1 MKYVDR
7 TIEND
12 EENTLQPEQLSN
24 LILQRELIEAKKL
37 LLILNEYPNE
47 EKYELSMAILPYLSL
62 VCMGYEEINGIDDED
77 LKNIIKNM
85 RTSLKLFSDQKVNKV
100 TKIINEL
107 RSKYFEFVNDDLGN
121 TLDLGVY
128 YINGKPYLNTYQV
141 QLYFSVKYSS
151 KKNLEFHFGKNLMF
165 ITKNITNFI
174 MKKSK
179 SFDYSFDY
187 SDSILKYY
195 YHNYK
200 IKKFELDSIDFKSE
214 ELSKNNIISRSQI
227 ILLLMIYCQLNF
239 LRNVLPLF
247 LNKDTSLYYRI
258 KYIIY
263 LNVRKILSQFVNI
276 YDNISNHK
284 VVIDIIQ
291 ENRICSE
298 LRNNIFHYNVKL
310 EKSKMKRILENKCK
324 ISLKSIIDI
333 FSNEL
338 DILVD
343 SDLCEFESYIKEI
356 ISIIFVKNNE
366 G

>member
-1 MKYVDR
+1 MKYYDS

-12 EENTLQPEQLSN
+12 EKNTLYSERLSN

-37 LLILNEYPNE
+37 LLNFNEYPNE
-47 EKYELSMAILPYLSL
+47 VKYELSMAIFPYVSL

-85 RTSLKLFSDQKVNKV
+85 RTSLKLFSDQKINKAI
-100 TKIINEL
+100 KIINEL
-107 RSKYFEFVNDDLGN
+107 RSKYLEFVNGDLVN

-128 YINGKPYLNTYQV
+128 FINGNPYLNTYQV

-151 KKNLEFHFGKNLMF
+151 KKNLEFYFGKDLML
-165 ITKNITNFI
+165 ISENITNFI

-179 SFDYSFDY
+179 TFDY
-187 SDSILKYY
+187 SDGICKYY

-227 ILLLMIYCQLNF
+227 ILIFMIYCQLNF

-247 LNKDTSLYYRI
+247 LNTDTSLYYRI

-263 LNVRKILSQFVNI
+263 INVRKILIQFVNI
-276 YDNISNHK
+276 YDNISNHE

-291 ENRICSE
+291 ANRICNE
-298 LRNNIFHYNVKL
+298 LRNNIFHYKVKL
-310 EKSKMKRILENKCK
+310 EKIKMKKIFENKCK
-324 ISLKSIIDI
+324 ISLKSIIDT

-343 SDLCEFESYIKEI
+343 SDLYEFESYIKEI

>member
-1 MKYVDR
+1 MRYDDR
-7 TIEND
+7 TIENA
-12 EENTLQPEQLSN
+12 EENTFHSERLSN

-37 LLILNEYPNE
+37 LLNFNEYTNE
-47 EKYELSMAILPYLSL
+47 VKHELSMAIFPYVSL
-62 VCMGYEEINGIDDED
+62 VCMGYEEVNGIDDED

-85 RTSLKLFSDQKVNKV
+85 RTSLKLFSDQKINKV
-100 TKIINEL
+100 TKIINKL
-107 RSKYFEFVNDDLGN
+107 RSNYLEFVNGDLVN

-141 QLYFSVKYSS
+141 QLYFSIKYSS
-151 KKNLEFHFGKNLMF
+151 KKNLEFHFGNNLML
-165 ITKNITNFI
+165 ITENITNFI

-179 SFDYSFDY
+179 SFDY

-200 IKKFELDSIDFKSE
+200 IEKIELDSIDFVSE

-227 ILLLMIYCQLNF
+227 ILLFMIYCQLNF

-291 ENRICSE
+291 ANRICSE

-310 EKSKMKRILENKCK
+310 EKSKMKKILENKCK
-324 ISLKSIIDI
+324 ISLKSIIGI

-343 SDLCEFESYIKEI
+343 SDLYEFESCIKEI

>member
-7 TIEND
+7 IIEND
-12 EENTLQPEQLSN
+12 EENILQPEQLSN

-37 LLILNEYPNE
+37 LLIFNEYPNE
-47 EKYELSMAILPYLSL
+47 EKHELGMAIFPYLSL

-85 RTSLKLFSDQKVNKV
+85 RTSLKLFSDQKINKA
-100 TKIINEL
+100 TKKINEL
-107 RSKYFEFVNDDLGN
+107 RSTYFEFVNGDLVN

-151 KKNLEFHFGKNLMF
+151 KKNLEFHFGKNLML
-165 ITKNITNFI
+165 ISENITNFI

-179 SFDYSFDY
+179 SFDC

-214 ELSKNNIISRSQI
+214 ELSKNNVISSSQI
-227 ILLLMIYCQLNF
+227 ILIFMVYCQLNF
-239 LRNVLPLF
+239 LRSVLPMF
-247 LNKDTSLYYRI
+247 LNVNSSLYYRI

-263 LNVRKILSQFVNI
+263 LNVRKVLLQFINV

-284 VVIDIIQ
+284 VVNDIIQ
-291 ENRICSE
+291 ANRICNE

-310 EKSKMKRILENKCK
+310 EKIKMEKILGNKCK

-333 FSNEL
+333 FSDEL

-343 SDLCEFESYIKEI
+343 SDIYEFESYIEEI
-356 ISIIFVKNNE
+356 LSIILVKNNE
-366 G
+366 R

>member
-7 TIEND
+7 IIEND
-12 EENTLQPEQLSN
+12 EENILQPEQLSN

-37 LLILNEYPNE
+37 LLIFNEYPNE
-47 EKYELSMAILPYLSL
+47 EKHELGMAIFPYLSL

-85 RTSLKLFSDQKVNKV
+85 RTSLKLFSDQKINKA

-107 RSKYFEFVNDDLGN
+107 RSAYFEFVNGDLVN

-141 QLYFSVKYSS
+141 QLYFSIKYSS
-151 KKNLEFHFGKNLMF
+151 KKNLEFHFGNNLML
-165 ITKNITNFI
+165 ITENITNFI

-179 SFDYSFDY
+179 SFDY

-200 IKKFELDSIDFKSE
+200 IEKIELDSIDFVSE

-227 ILLLMIYCQLNF
+227 ILLFMIYCQLNF

-291 ENRICSE
+291 ANRICSE

-310 EKSKMKRILENKCK
+310 EKSKMKKILENKCK
-324 ISLKSIIDI
+324 ISLKSIIGI

-343 SDLCEFESYIKEI
+343 SDLYEFESCIKEI

>member
-7 TIEND
+7 IIEND
-12 EENTLQPEQLSN
+12 EENILQPEQLSN

-37 LLILNEYPNE
+37 LLIFNEYPNE
-47 EKYELSMAILPYLSL
+47 EKHELGMAIFPYLSL

-85 RTSLKLFSDQKVNKV
+85 RTSLKLFSDQKINKA

-107 RSKYFEFVNDDLGN
+107 RSAYFEFVNGDLVN

-128 YINGKPYLNTYQV
+128 YINAKPYLNTYQV

-151 KKNLEFHFGKNLMF
+151 KKNLEFHFGKNLML
-165 ITKNITNFI
+165 ITENITNFI

-179 SFDYSFDY
+179 SFDYS
-187 SDSILKYY
+187 DSILKYY
-195 YHNYK
+195 YRNYK
-200 IKKFELDSIDFKSE
+200 IKKFKLDNIDFKSE
-214 ELSKNNIISRSQI
+214 ELSKNNIINRSQI
-227 ILLLMIYCQLNF
+227 ILIFMIYCQLNF

-247 LNKDTSLYYRI
+247 LNKDASLYYRI

-263 LNVRKILSQFVNI
+263 LNVRKILLQFVNI

-284 VVIDIIQ
+284 VVTDILQ
-291 ENRICSE
+291 ANKICNE

-310 EKSKMKRILENKCK
+310 EKIKMKRIFENKCR

-343 SDLCEFESYIKEI
+343 SDLYEFESYIEEI

>member
-1 MKYVDR
+1 MRYDDR
-7 TIEND
+7 TIENA
-12 EENTLQPEQLSN
+12 EENTFHSERLSN

-37 LLILNEYPNE
+37 LLNFNEYPNE
-47 EKYELSMAILPYLSL
+47 VKHELSMAIFPYVSL
-62 VCMGYEEINGIDDED
+62 VCMGYEEVNGIDDED

-85 RTSLKLFSDQKVNKV
+85 RTSLKLFSDQKINKV
-100 TKIINEL
+100 TKIINKL
-107 RSKYFEFVNDDLGN
+107 RSNYLEFVNGDIVN

-128 YINGKPYLNTYQV
+128 LINKKPYLNTYQV

-151 KKNLEFHFGKNLMF
+151 KKIFEYHNGKDLML
-165 ITKNITNFI
+165 ISENITNFI

-179 SFDYSFDY
+179 SFDC

-214 ELSKNNIISRSQI
+214 ELSKNNVISSSQI
-227 ILLLMIYCQLNF
+227 ILIFMVYCQLNF
-239 LRNVLPLF
+239 LRSVLPMF
-247 LNKDTSLYYRI
+247 LNVNASLYYRI

-263 LNVRKILSQFVNI
+263 LNVRKVLLQFINV

-284 VVIDIIQ
+284 VVNDIIQ
-291 ENRICSE
+291 ANRICNE

-310 EKSKMKRILENKCK
+310 EKIKMEKILGNKCK

-333 FSNEL
+333 FSDEL

-343 SDLCEFESYIKEI
+343 SDIYEFESYIEEI
-356 ISIIFVKNNE
+356 LSIILVKNNE
-366 G
+366 R

>member
-7 TIEND
+7 TVEND
-12 EENTLQPEQLSN
+12 EENTLQLEQLSN

-37 LLILNEYPNE
+37 LLIFNEYPNE

-100 TKIINEL
+100 TKIVNEL
-107 RSKYFEFVNDDLGN
+107 RSTYFEFVNDDLGN

-179 SFDYSFDY
+179 SFDYS
-187 SDSILKYY
+187 DSILKYY

-200 IKKFELDSIDFKSE
+200 IKKFELNSIDFKSE
-214 ELSKNNIISRSQI
+214 VLAKNNKTNSSQI
-227 ILLLMIYCQLNF
+227 IMLFIIFCQLNF
-239 LRNVLPLF
+239 LRNVLPMF
-247 LNKDTSLYYRI
+247 LNVNASLYYRI

-263 LNVRKILSQFVNI
+263 LNVRKVLLQFINV

-284 VVIDIIQ
+284 VVNDIIQ
-291 ENRICSE
+291 ANRICNE

-310 EKSKMKRILENKCK
+310 EKIKMEKILGNKCK

-333 FSNEL
+333 FSDEL

-343 SDLCEFESYIKEI
+343 SDLYEFESYIKEI

-366 G
+366 E